1 MQLQPIPAV
10 IVNLYIYIYTVIRT
24 FFLQNLVRR
33 AVSRRQQRGVPTA
46 GRSPAEE
53 LPLHQRRVSAG
64 PVRGALAQHPRG
76 CSRLHQ
82 AERRGGA
89 RHGGEQGAH
98 ELSIVLYC

>member
-1 MQLQPIPAV
+1 M
-10 IVNLYIYIYTVIRT
+10 
-24 FFLQNLVRR
+24 QNLVRR

-76 CSRLHQ
+76 CPRLHQ

-98 ELSIVLYC
+98 ELNCTVLIIILYFNKL